1 MKFMRQ
7 QPATADAEP
16 RFRCLVC
23 GEIVKPTAVTETD
36 DAIIYTLVCR
46 KCGARDKV
54 TVPKPSA
61 G

>member
-7 QPATADAEP
+7 QTATADAEP

-36 DAIIYTLVCR
+36 EGIVYTLACR

-54 TVPKPSA
+54 TVPKPTA